1 MIFRTNAGEAVANSY
16 SGTYT
21 IHIMFCLTDG
31 AVLTTLVR
39 KVVASVLVVFFEQSK
54 LSLQQWVVI
63 IHWWVR
69 EYPVTKAKEEAKT
82 SEVTAIQYLRDICS
96 WRLMTLDSPLLIGGQ
111 GVVIQID
118 ESLFRHKP
126 KVK

>member
-1 MIFRTNAGEAVANSY
+1 MANSY
-16 SGTYT
+16 SGTYVHHT
-21 IHIMFCLTDG
+21 HN
-31 AVLTTLVR
+31 VLHNR
-39 KVVASVLVVFFEQSK
+39 WRCPDNSCKKSCSIRAGSFFEQSK

-69 EYPVTKAKEEAKT
+69 EHPVTKAKEEAKT
-82 SEVTAIQYLRDICS
+82 SEVTAIQYLWDICS

-126 KVK
+126 KVKQLLNL